1 MKKTIYLLL
10 FVVMTQAV
18 FSQKTLSV
26 DEAVRIAL
34 QRNVTLMK
42 TGENLK
48 STQTGVQTAYGA
60 LLPSVNGQV
69 AWTWNK
75 STTIAGLYGPNSPSF
90 QLDTRTYTAGVASNW
105 TLFDGLAN
113 FANLSKNEKTFE
125 SAKFQFSKLKQDVVF
140 QTLSSFYDVLDA
152 QKLLAVKE
160 EDLKWNQKNFEIIS
174 ERNKLGAVTLAD
186 VYSQQVKTGNAE
198 LELIKAKN
206 SYQTLKS
213 AFQYYLGLDVLE
225 EYSLQDPAP
234 LDMTKADV
242 GLQTEN
248 EQITNSINEALKSRD
263 DYLSAKLSLQSA
275 QESITIAKA
284 GYLPSVTNQVSI
296 GSQVDDV
303 KNLFKTTNYSVGLS
317 LNIPIFS
324 GWSTSSQIQM
334 AQVDTKVKEIE
345 LEDLSKQIKRDIQR
359 NFLDLQS
366 AYKAI
371 DVSTQNVK
379 AAEEN
384 RRIQQEKYS
393 LGSTTLL
400 DVLIANSDY
409 TTAVTN
415 LINSQYAY
423 RKLKDEAR
431 YLLGKLDYKNFE
443 NKGAF

>member
-1 MKKTIYLLL
+1 MKKTIILLL
-10 FVVMTQAV
+10 LVVTSQAV

-26 DEAVRIAL
+26 SDAVSIAL

-48 STQTGVQTAYGA
+48 STETAVQSAYGA
-60 LLPSVNGQV
+60 LLPSVNGQ
-69 AWTWNK
+69 AGWKWSK
-75 STTIAGLYGPNSPSF
+75 TTSIAGVYGPGSPSF
-90 QLDTRTYTAGVASNW
+90 TADYRTYDVGVASNW

-113 FANLSKNEKTFE
+113 YKTLSKSEKTYE
-125 SAKFQFSKLKQDVVF
+125 SAKYQFSKLKQDVVF
-140 QTLSSFYDVLDA
+140 QTLSAYYDVLNA
-152 QKLLAVKE
+152 QKLLSVKE
-160 EDLKWNQKNFEIIS
+160 EDLKWNQKNYEIIS

-206 SYQTLKS
+206 NYQTLKS

-225 EYSLQDPAP
+225 SYTLQDPSP
-234 LDMTKADV
+234 LDMTKGDAA
-242 GLQTEN
+242 LQNEN
-248 EQITNSINEALKSRD
+248 EQIVSMVNDALKNRD
-263 DYLSAKLSLQSA
+263 DYLSAKLNLQSSL
-275 QESITIAKA
+275 EGVSIANA
-284 GYLPSVTNQVSI
+284 GYLPSLTNQVSI
-296 GSQVDDV
+296 GSQVDEV
-303 KNLFKTTNYSVGLS
+303 KNLFKTSNYSVGLTLS
-317 LNIPIFS
+317 VPIFS
-324 GWSTSSQIQM
+324 GWSTSSQVQM
-334 AQVDTKVKEIE
+334 AQVDSKVKEIE

-359 NFLDLQS
+359 NYLDLQS

-371 DVSTQNVK
+371 DVSSQNVK

-423 RKLKDEAR
+423 RKLTDETR

-443 NKGAF
+443 K